1 MQSNS
6 VLALLLAAGIGLAAG
21 IATAQEGP
29 EADNPMPKKIIGQ
42 TTPKES
48 DSVSS
53 LAVINSDGAT
63 LEGDKLTLT
72 GVSNNSIVFADRPVR
87 AAGHVTTAELV
98 KAWNEGPDSL
108 SKDPPNA
115 TISVLGSDSSD
126 VADAVVTLKSPKL
139 EGTNLTFDVAV
150 LEGSIAGKSGPAALF
165 IDHWHGHGAWYGVGL
180 ATGAALGL
188 GAAAAVAGAPV
199 YAAPAYAPPPYYYPP
214 YGEPYYY
221 HRPPYHC
228 GYYPYPPCY

>member
-21 IATAQEGP
+21 IAAAQEGP
-29 EADNPMPKKIIGQ
+29 EADNPMPKKVIGQ
-42 TTPKES
+42 ATPKA
-48 DSVSS
+48 SVSS
-53 LAVINSDGAT
+53 LAVINSEGAT

-72 GVSNNSIVFADRPVR
+72 GVSKNSIIFADRPVR
-87 AAGHVTTAELV
+87 AAGHVTTAELIR
-98 KAWNEGPDSL
+98 AWNEGPDSL

-115 TISVLGSDSSD
+115 TISVLGGDSSD
-126 VADAVVTLKSPKL
+126 VTDAVVTLKSPKL
-139 EGTNLTFDVAV
+139 DGTSLIFDVSV

-188 GAAAAVAGAPV
+188 GAAAVAGASV

-221 HRPPYHC
+221 HRPFHC